1 MINIAR
7 LDSSADDFD
16 SRFEQLI
23 SEDSESAAKIK
34 NRVAEIIARVR
45 KEGDSALLEFAA
57 RFDGFAPS
65 AADDFEIAPEMLSDS
80 LARIS
85 QDDRRALQTA
95 ATRIE
100 DYHRRQFNQGGGGGW
115 QFEDE
120 FGSVLGERILPL
132 SRVGV
137 YAPGGMAAYPSSV
150 LMCAIPARIAG
161 VKEIIIATP
170 PVTNS
175 SRNNLEGGGGVSPM
189 ILAAAKLAGAT
200 KVFRVGGAHAIA
212 AFAYGTKT
220 IPRADKIVG
229 PGGGYVA
236 EAKRQV
242 FGAVGIDSVAGPS
255 EVFIIADDTPPSP
268 LVAADLLA
276 QAEHDESARVI
287 LASPNS
293 AVLDSVA
300 AEIVSQLQNAP
311 RKKIIM
317 RSLNSQGALIKTRD
331 LDEAIQLAE
340 RIAPEHLQ
348 IMSRDADAVA
358 EKIKSAGAIFIGENS
373 AVVFGDYCAGGNHV
387 LPTGGGG
394 RFFSPLGVGD
404 FIKRIGVVKLSKKG
418 AMELS
423 PTAQTLARSEG
434 LYAHSRAA
442 ELRAKK

>member
-23 SEDSESAAKIK
+23 SEDSESAAEIK

-65 AADDFEIAPEMLSDS
+65 SADDFEIAPEMLSDS

-175 SRNNLEGGGGVSPM
+175 SQNNLEEGGVSPM

-200 KVFRVGGAHAIA
+200 KIFRVGGAHAIA

-255 EVFIIADDTPPSP
+255 EVLIIADDTPPP
-268 LVAADLLA
+268 LLVAADLLA

-287 LASPNS
+287 LASPDS

-300 AEIVSQLQNAP
+300 AEMESQLQNAP

-340 RIAPEHLQ
+340 RVAPEHLQ

-418 AMELS
+418 AVELL